1 MTSSCNKNKIM
12 NGITFVKG
20 QGGVPKSLP
29 GEDHISGL
37 ILYSS
42 DLPTSELGY
51 DDFSTTNR
59 IINIGTI
66 EQAETLGI
74 KPYNS
79 GDKSQKF
86 DLCALH
92 YHLAQAFRINPAV
105 SVYVGIFPQSADF
118 AEIRKMQEFAEGS
131 IRQIGIY
138 APGKK
143 ISTVAITGA
152 DLTAIQGVCTELESE
167 GTPLNVLYSATV
179 TSVDGL
185 ENLSSVGR
193 NNVSVLI
200 GQDGAGIAAAMYADA
215 DLNPTAT
222 KKSVGSVGIAI
233 GTVSK
238 ASVHESIAWVQKFPT
253 GVDVP
258 AFADGSLVKN
268 MSTGNVDALNSKR
281 FLFFIKH
288 AGITGSFF
296 NDSHTMDLATGDYAF
311 IEAMRT
317 IDKAVRG
324 VRTYLI
330 PYIASPLYVN
340 AETGELTADTCAYLE
355 QLAGRQ
361 LEDMERAGEL
371 SGYVVE
377 IDPKQNVLAT
387 STVEFVIK
395 QVGVGVMRK
404 ISVKIGF
411 TTKLN

>member
-1 MTSSCNKNKIM
+1 M

-37 ILYSS
+37 LIYSS
-42 DLPTSELGY
+42 DMPAA
-51 DDFSTTNR
+51 DDDVAGGFSTTNR

-66 EQAETLGI
+66 EQAEALGI
-74 KPYNS
+74 KPYDAKAT
-79 GDKSQKF
+79 GQKF
-86 DLCALH
+86 DLVALH
-92 YHLAQAFRINPAV
+92 YHLAQAFRVNPGINL
-105 SVYVGIFPQSADF
+105 YVGIFPVSADF
-118 AEIRKMQEFAEGS
+118 AEIKQMQEFAEGS

-143 ISTVAITGA
+143 ISTAAITGV
-152 DLTAIQGVCTELESE
+152 DLTTIQGVCSGLELE
-167 GTPLNVLYSATV
+167 GTPLSVLYSATV
-179 TSVDGL
+179 AAVAGL
-185 ENLSSVGR
+185 EDLSGVGKC
-193 NNVSVLI
+193 NVSVLV
-200 GQDGAGIAAAMYADA
+200 GQDGAGVASAMHHDA
-215 DLNPTAT
+215 TLNPVAT
-222 KKSVGSVGIAI
+222 KKSVGCVGIAL
-233 GTVSK
+233 GCLSK

-268 MSTGNVDALNSKR
+268 LSSGVIEALNTKR

-288 AGITGSFF
+288 AGITGAFF
-296 NDSHTMDLATGDYAF
+296 NDSHTADMATSDYAY

-324 VRTYLI
+324 VRVYLT
-330 PYIASPLYVN
+330 PYIASPLYIN
-340 AETGELTADTCAYLE
+340 AETGELTPDTCAYME

-377 IDPKQNVLAT
+377 IDQKQNVLA
-387 STVEFVIK
+387 SSIVEFVIK
-395 QVGVGVMRK
+395 HVGVGVMRK